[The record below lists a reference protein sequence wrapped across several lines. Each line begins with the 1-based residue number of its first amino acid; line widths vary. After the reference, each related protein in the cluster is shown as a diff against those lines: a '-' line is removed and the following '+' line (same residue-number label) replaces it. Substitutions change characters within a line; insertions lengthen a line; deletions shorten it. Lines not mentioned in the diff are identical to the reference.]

1 MRAGGLKVLGV
12 SEEGLKE
19 LAKGAAEKVALA
31 WWLRR
36 ETTASLRWVS
46 ERPGLGHHTRASQ
59 AASRARGRPG
69 QPLAKLMRKLSLELS
84 EQ

>member
-1 MRAGGLKVLGV
+1 MMRAGGLKVLGL

-19 LAKGAAEKVALA
+19 LAKGAAQKVALA

-46 ERPGLGHHTRASQ
+46 ERPGLGHHTRAS
-59 AASRARGRPG
+59 RARGRPG